1 MTGDSACITA
11 SKTSDGTVRAGPSAP
26 ACNGISAGKAAPQA
40 NGVSSAA
47 KPTPQANGTSGSIAN
62 GMSNGTSGTSSQPFY
77 QRVLAL
83 VEELE
88 LPCAVQHEPESRPP
102 LLRFHQP
109 SELAQLL
116 PLTLGEP
123 VADEEELLQLCR
135 RAAELSVRTDDIRFR
150 NQLFGGMDKYG
161 LAGALLTECLNT
173 SQYTYEVSPV
183 FSLCEAEILAKVR
196 RMIGWSAG
204 DGIFSAGG
212 SMSNQYALAMARYNK
227 HPEVKTQG
235 LFGAKP
241 MVIFTSVDSHYS
253 ILKAANWHGF
263 GVDNVVQVGTDS
275 LGRMRPDLLEEAVKR
290 VVAEGREPLIVN
302 ATCGTT
308 VLGAYDPVP
317 AIADICERHGMWLHV
332 DACWGGAAMLS
343 SRWRYLL
350 TGVERADSVAWNPHK
365 MLGAPQQCAL
375 IVTRHDGLMHSCNS
389 AAATY
394 LFQQDKFYD
403 VSYDTGDKSIQC
415 GRKVDAFKLW
425 VMWKAHGDAGL
436 ERIID
441 TTFAAS
447 RFCAAEV
454 DRRDGFR
461 PVLPSNDSQC
471 ANVSF
476 WYVPEALRGQEET
489 DEWWQRL
496 AQVAPKVKEGM
507 MRNGSLMVSYQ
518 PLPSKKFHNFFRLV
532 FTGAPQPTERDV
544 SHALDEI
551 ARIAESL

>member
-1 MTGDSACITA
+1 MTGDNSFITA
-11 SKTSDGTVRAGPSAP
+11 SKPSDGTVRASRPAA
-26 ACNGISAGKAAPQA
+26 ACNGHVTTHNGAGMAISPP
-40 NGVSSAA
+40 STA
-47 KPTPQANGTSGSIAN
+47 KPTYHMNGITNGTASKAAE
-62 GMSNGTSGTSSQPFY
+62 TRPFY

-88 LPCAVQHEPESRPP
+88 LPCAVQHERDSRPP

-116 PLTLGEP
+116 PMQLGEP
-123 VADEEELLQLCR
+123 VASEDELLQLCR
-135 RAAELSVRTDDIRFR
+135 RAAELSVRTDDVRFR

-183 FSLCEAEILAKVR
+183 FTLCEAELLAKVR
-196 RMIGWSAG
+196 RIIGWSSG
-204 DGIFSAGG
+204 DGIFAAGG
-212 SMSNQYALAMARYNK
+212 SMSNQYALAMARYNR

-235 LFGAKP
+235 MFGAKP
-241 MVIFTSVDSHYS
+241 MVVFTSVDSHYS
-253 ILKAANWHGF
+253 IMKAANWHGF
-263 GVDNVVQVGTDS
+263 GSDNVVQVGTDS
-275 LGRMRPDLLEEAVKR
+275 LGRMRPDLLLEAVQR
-290 VVAEGREPLIVN
+290 VLAEGREPLFVN

-317 AIADICERHGMWLHV
+317 AIADICQQYGLWLHV

-343 SRWRYLL
+343 RRWRHLL
-350 TGVERADSVAWNPHK
+350 TGIERADSVAWNPHK

-375 IVTRHDGLMHSCNS
+375 IVTRHEGLMHHCNS
-389 AAATY
+389 AKATY

-454 DRRDGFR
+454 ARRPGFR

-489 DEWWQRL
+489 EEWWQRL
-496 AQVAPKVKEGM
+496 DQVAPRIKEGM
-507 MRNGSLMVSYQ
+507 MRSGSLMVSYQ
-518 PLPSKKFHNFFRLV
+518 PLPSKRFHNFFRLV
-532 FTGAPQPTERDV
+532 FTGAPQPSEQDVTE
-544 SHALDEI
+544 ALDEI
-551 ARIAESL
+551 ARIAEGL